1 MHAVLRLVKHDGGRG
16 FKHLVRHFHLVDS
29 EFFRDFP
36 ADAGV
41 QVVEGR
47 QAVHKYA
54 VRCGCGHLLRV
65 HLIGG
70 QLADALLPHLGG
82 LAHGDPYVGVDHVR
96 TLDGLH
102 RILAEGELRA
112 GLGGDLLA
120 LFDQRRVGEVLL
132 RGAGHELQAHLRAA
146 HHQGVAHVVAR
157 VAHVHQ
163 LHALK
168 AAKVFADG
176 QEIGKNLGGMEL
188 VGQAVPHRHARV
200 LRQRLHDLLAE
211 AAVLDAV
218 VHAAQH
224 PRGVGDGFLLAD
236 LGAGGV
242 EIGHAHA
249 QIVGRDL
256 EAAAGAGA
264 GLFKDQRNVLAAQRV
279 VGDVRLL
286 LLLELRRQIDQRA
299 DLLGRQVQQL
309 QEALSRQGLGVRHA
323 FQPPKHSLN
332 YYKAFRAPRAMQC
345 R

>member
-1 MHAVLRLVKHDGGRG
+1 M
-16 FKHLVRHFHLVDS
+16 
-29 EFFRDFP
+29 
-36 ADAGV
+36 
-41 QVVEGR
+41 EGR
-47 QAVHKYA
+47 QTVHKYA
-54 VRCGCGHLLRV
+54 VCCGCGHLLRV

-70 QLADALLPHLGG
+70 QLADALRPHLGRF
-82 LAHGDPYVGVDHVR
+82 AHGDPHVGVDHIR

-112 GLGGDLLA
+112 GLGGDFLTLG
-120 LFDQRRVGEVLL
+120 DQRGVGEVLL

-249 QIVGRDL
+249 QVVGRDL
-256 EAAAGAGA
+256 KAAAGAGA

-286 LLLELRRQIDQRA
+286 LLLELRRQIDQSA

-309 QEALSRQGLGVRHA
+309 QEAFSR
-323 FQPPKHSLN
+323 
-332 YYKAFRAPRAMQC
+332 
-345 R
+345 